1 MELTGPHVMSLD
13 VNVLP
18 KNNSNKHLYLIKMF
32 PTQFALCVTID
43 QQRLPQPQGK
53 TNQNGLFDI
62 TYIYIMITLSLPRL
76 LRDLAVYMSNTA
88 GVL

>member
-18 KNNSNKHLYLIKMF
+18 KKPFQQHLYLIKMF
-32 PTQFALCVTID
+32 PTQFALCVMID
-43 QQRLPQPQGK
+43 HQRLPQPLGK

-62 TYIYIMITLSLPRL
+62 TYI
-76 LRDLAVYMSNTA
+76 
-88 GVL
+88 